1 MNFQGQNKEDEFVY
15 QYFKNKFGEE
25 FKGSVLDIGANDGVT
40 LSNSFFLITQG
51 WKGYLVEAGKNP
63 FYKLASLYQNTSKE
77 IVKCYNL
84 ALGDKNEIVTFY
96 ESKNLINTSDI
107 GLVSSAVSE
116 ETIRWRN
123 AGVEYEEYSVL
134 MQTFDT
140 FANQNELSDKI
151 FDFISIDIEGLD
163 WEVLKQIDLGKF
175 GCKCLCV
182 EFNGKEKEKY
192 VEYALK
198 YDLYLAVQNAENLI
212 FVK

>member
-1 MNFQGQNKEDEFVY
+1 MNFQGQNKEDEFIY

-63 FYKLASLYQNTSKE
+63 FYKLASLYQNISKE
-77 IVKCYNL
+77 IVKCYNV
-84 ALGDKNEIVTFY
+84 ALGHKDEVVTFY
-96 ESKNLINTSDI
+96 ESKNLINPNDI
-107 GLVSSAVSE
+107 GLVSSAISE
-116 ETIRWRN
+116 ETTRWRN

-134 MQTFDT
+134 MQTFNV
-140 FANQNELSDKI
+140 FCNQNELSDKI

-163 WEVLKQIDLGKF
+163 WEVLTQIDLGKF

-198 YDLYLAVQNAENLI
+198 YDLYLAIQNAENLI

>member
-1 MNFQGQNKEDEFVY
+1 MNFQGQNREDEFVY

-40 LSNSFFLITQG
+40 LSNSYFLITQG

-84 ALGDKNEIVTFY
+84 ALGHKNEIVTFY
-96 ESKNLINTSDI
+96 ESKNLINPNDI
-107 GLVSSAVSE
+107 GLVSSAISE
-116 ETIRWRN
+116 ETTRWRN

-134 MQTFDT
+134 MQTFDV
-140 FANQNELSDKI
+140 FCNQNELSEKI

-163 WEVLKQIDLGKF
+163 WEVLNQIDLGKF

-198 YDLYLAVQNAENLI
+198 YDLYLSVQNAENLI